1 MNSQDPARPSTDDP
15 RPLPPR
21 EPALE
26 ECCQRGCE
34 PCVFDQ
40 YYEAL
45 ERHQAALQAW
55 LERHPEAALNPGP

>member
-1 MNSQDPARPSTDDP
+1 MPVTDDS

-26 ECCQRGCE
+26 ECCGSGCE
-34 PCVFDQ
+34 PCVFDR

-45 ERHQAALQAW
+45 DRYQAALQAW
-55 LERHPEAALNPGP
+55 LERELVPLSNPPE